1 MATTCKT
8 GPNYSDGG
16 QKPVMKMK
24 APVQVS
30 DEACHFEASRNQ
42 KIRKRI
48 TAFLPGRAGHK
59 AWRVIVTTAPS
70 TASAGPREKQITDAS
85 HVNIRTN
92 KRTQPECC
100 PSAKV
105 LLLIDFTCF
114 HPTPSLR
121 LLHAA
126 RSRPEID
133 HRPLDSMLRRTTA
146 TDRVSIN
153 FVF

>member
-59 AWRVIVTTAPS
+59 AWRVIVATAPS
-70 TASAGPREKQITDAS
+70 TASAGPREKANYRRITRKYTDQQAHATGVLPIGQGVAS
-85 HVNIRTN
+85 N
-92 KRTQPECC
+92 
-100 PSAKV
+100 
-105 LLLIDFTCF
+105 
-114 HPTPSLR
+114 
-121 LLHAA
+121 
-126 RSRPEID
+126 
-133 HRPLDSMLRRTTA
+133 
-146 TDRVSIN
+146 
-153 FVF
+153 